1 MAKWRIGRGP
11 AGIARSAKLPKIA
24 EIGRELWFSVQDRQF
39 HQDDILLPMIRLSV
53 MYPAAP
59 GSRFNWDYYLGPHL
73 ELSRKLLTPRGL
85 VRTEI
90 DRGIG
95 GLPPGTSAPYHAVG
109 HLFFRTLAE
118 LQNAL
123 AATAADFIA
132 DERNYT
138 DVPSVVQISEVV
150 E

>member
-1 MAKWRIGRGP
+1 
-11 AGIARSAKLPKIA
+11 
-24 EIGRELWFSVQDRQF
+24 
-39 HQDDILLPMIRLSV
+39 MIRLSV
-53 MYPAAP
+53 MYPATP
-59 GSRFNWDYYLGPHL
+59 GSRFDWDYYLGQHL

-95 GLPPGTSAPYHAVG
+95 SFPPGAPPPYHAVG
-109 HLFFRTLAE
+109 HLFFRSLAE
-118 LQNAL
+118 MESALQ
-123 AATAADFIA
+123 ATAAEFIA

>member
-1 MAKWRIGRGP
+1 
-11 AGIARSAKLPKIA
+11 
-24 EIGRELWFSVQDRQF
+24 
-39 HQDDILLPMIRLSV
+39 

-59 GSRFNWDYYLGPHL
+59 GSHFNWEYYIGKHL
-73 ELSRKLLTPRGL
+73 ALAQRLLSSRGL

-90 DRGIG
+90 DRGLG
-95 GLPPGTSAPYHAVG
+95 GLPPGALPPYHAVG

-118 LQNAL
+118 MQNAL
-123 AATAADFIA
+123 AATAAEFIA

-138 DVPSVVQISEVV
+138 EVPGVVQISEVV

>member
-1 MAKWRIGRGP
+1 MAHRAGTRQVLLGYAPWCSFP
-11 AGIARSAKLPKIA
+11 AISTINDSRFSAVLSSF
-24 EIGRELWFSVQDRQF
+24 LMV
-39 HQDDILLPMIRLSV
+39 RLSV
-53 MYPAAP
+53 MYPATP

-95 GLPPGTSAPYHAVG
+95 GLPPGAPAPYHAVG
-109 HLFFRTLAE
+109 HLFFRTLPD
-118 LQNAL
+118 LQSAL